1 MRHGVV
7 CSTIATRLAV
17 WADRGSKGYAA
28 SNNPGVVTERDPDSV
43 RGPDC
48 LFVAADRV
56 PGKVPIGFLEI
67 PPDLAMEVLSPD
79 DRWSEVIAKVSE
91 YLSCGVRE
99 VWVADL
105 VQKELQVFRPD
116 QRPVTLS
123 ADAEI
128 TSESILP
135 GFRCRVGDF
144 FPST

>member
-1 MRHGVV
+1 MAGND
-7 CSTIATRLAV
+7 SGI
-17 WADRGSKGYAA
+17 
-28 SNNPGVVTERDPDSV
+28 VTARDPDSV
-43 RGPDC
+43 RAPDC
-48 LFVAADRV
+48 QFVTASRLPTEMPLA
-56 PGKVPIGFLEI
+56 FLEVA
-67 PPDLAMEVLSPD
+67 PDLAVEVLSPD

-99 VWVADL
+99 VWVVDPD
-105 VQKELQVFRPD
+105 QRELQVFRPD

-135 GFRCRVGDF
+135 GFRCRVADF